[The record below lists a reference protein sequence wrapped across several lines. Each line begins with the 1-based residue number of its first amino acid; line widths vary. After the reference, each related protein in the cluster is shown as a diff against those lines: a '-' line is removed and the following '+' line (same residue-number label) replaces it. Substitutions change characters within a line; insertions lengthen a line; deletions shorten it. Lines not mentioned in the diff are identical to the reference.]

1 MTKVIGTHDGQF
13 HCDEALAVFMLKRTA
28 AFKESNVVRTRD
40 PEQLAK
46 CDVIVDV
53 GGVYDPATMRFDHH
67 QRGFSETFN
76 ANRSIKL
83 SSAGLIY
90 KHFGKEII
98 ASQLGLEVTDSK
110 VAILYDKIYEDFIEA
125 LDAVDNGIN
134 QYPREIPAMYK
145 ETTTLPS
152 RVATLN
158 PWWNQKDVD
167 VNKQFTKA
175 SELAGSVLVDKI
187 EYLGKAWFPARE
199 IVLKAFEERF
209 EFDKLGRI
217 MVLEQ
222 YCPWK
227 DHLFNI
233 EEETKVTSD
242 TQPLYIIYPNPNS
255 WRVQA
260 VPVSLDLFD
269 SRKPLPEAWRGL
281 RDSELSERAGVKGCV
296 FVHMSGFT
304 GGNLT
309 REGVLE
315 MTKKALEIE

>member
-28 AFKESNVVRTRD
+28 AFKESNVIRTRD
-40 PEQLAK
+40 SEQLAK

-53 GGVYDPATMRFDHH
+53 GGVYNPSTMRFDHH
-67 QRGFSETFN
+67 QRGFFETFN
-76 ANRSIKL
+76 DKRTIKL

-98 ASQLGLEVTDSK
+98 ATQLGLEVADSK

-134 QYPREIPAMYK
+134 QYPSEIPAKYK

-152 RVATLN
+152 RVATFN
-158 PWWNQKDVD
+158 PWWNRTDVD
-167 VNKQFTKA
+167 VNKQFIKA
-175 SELAGSVLVDKI
+175 SEMAGSEFIDKI
-187 EYLGKAWFPARE
+187 EYLGKAWLPARE
-199 IVLKAFEERF
+199 IVIKSFEKRF
-209 EFDKLGRI
+209 EYDKLGRI
-217 MVLEQ
+217 MILSQ
-222 YCPWK
+222 HCPWK
-227 DHLFNI
+227 EHLFNI
-233 EEETKVTSD
+233 EEETKVTFD
-242 TQPLYIIYPNPNS
+242 TRPLYIIYHSSNS

-260 VPVSLDLFD
+260 VPAALNLFD

-281 RDSELSERAGVKGCV
+281 RDAELSERAGVKDCT

-304 GGNLT
+304 GGNATL
-309 REGVLE
+309 EGVLE
-315 MTKKALEIE
+315 MAKKALEIE